1 MAKNKGNKKEKGNAK
16 GNAKGNEKDSNE
28 IKRGPLQLLKDN
40 TLRIQL
46 QVKPNAQISQVIEY
60 TNDYVGVQLSAPPKD
75 GEANTECVKYMAEA
89 LGVKKSEVS
98 LIGGM
103 KSREKVIRVETSDI
117 DGIEKRLKS
126 LVN

>member
-1 MAKNKGNKKEKGNAK
+1 MAKNKGNKKDKNNAKNNAK
-16 GNAKGNEKDSNE
+16 GNDKESNQV
-28 IKRGPLQLLKDN
+28 KRGPIEMLKDN

-75 GEANTECVKYMAEA
+75 GEANTECVKFMAEA

-117 DGIEKRLKS
+117 DTIEKRLKS

>member
-46 QVKPNAQISQVIEY
+46 QVNSS
-60 TNDYVGVQLSAPPKD
+60 TFFL
-75 GEANTECVKYMAEA
+75 
-89 LGVKKSEVS
+89 L
-98 LIGGM
+98 
-103 KSREKVIRVETSDI
+103 
-117 DGIEKRLKS
+117 
-126 LVN
+126 

>member
-1 MAKNKGNKKEKGNAK
+1 LSVVLLNLNRFSVLASGNDKE
-16 GNAKGNEKDSNE
+16 SNQV
-28 IKRGPLQLLKDN
+28 KRGPIEMLKDN

-75 GEANTECVKYMAEA
+75 GEANTECVKFMAEA

-117 DGIEKRLKS
+117 DTIEKRLKS

>member
-1 MAKNKGNKKEKGNAK
+1 MAKNKGNKKDKGNAK
-16 GNAKGNEKDSNE
+16 GNNKGNEKESNE
-28 IKRGPLQLLKDN
+28 IKRGPIQMLKDN

>member
-1 MAKNKGNKKEKGNAK
+1 MKCYTKYTISIYWYLYTFIFKK
-16 GNAKGNEKDSNE
+16 
-28 IKRGPLQLLKDN
+28 
-40 TLRIQL
+40 
-46 QVKPNAQISQVIEY
+46 
-60 TNDYVGVQLSAPPKD
+60 
-75 GEANTECVKYMAEA
+75 A